1 MAEVPP
7 KKMTVDEFFEWQQR
21 QDRNYELVDG
31 VPVLPLK
38 SMTGATD
45 QHDRITVNA
54 IAALHQRLRGKPCR
68 PKTADSRSG
77 LFAARAGPTCWSN
90 AGGPTPIHGGR

>member
-54 IAALHQRLRGKPCR
+54 IA
-68 PKTADSRSG
+68 TARRHRNSVAVDYP
-77 LFAARAGPTCWSN
+77 L
-90 AGGPTPIHGGR
+90 

>member
-1 MAEVPP
+1 MVVR
-7 KKMTVDEFFEWQQR
+7 KRMTLEESFDWQQR
-21 QDRNYELVDG
+21 QDRNYELIDG

-54 IAALHQRLRGKPCR
+54 IVSFGTRLRGSPAVRKR
-68 PKTADSRSG
+68 PLLQS
-77 LFAARAGPTCWSN
+77 
-90 AGGPTPIHGGR
+90 